1 MDVVYLDFSK
11 AFHTIFHSVLLEKLA
26 AWDLDGWTCQWIKS
40 CLVVRPREWW
50 GMELSLVGSWSLVV
64 FSRPQYLGQFCFKAI
79 INDLDVVIECI
90 LSKFAD
96 TTRSD
101 GSVDLLKGRK
111 ALQTDLDKINVPRTS
126 ARGSVRQSAGS
137 CSWIAAT
144 PCSATG
150 WGQSDLRTVQQKGLG
165 CDG

>member
-26 AWDLDGWTCQWIKS
+26 AWDLDGWTLQWIKS
-40 CLVVRPREWW
+40 WLVVRPREWW
-50 GMELSLVGSWSLVV
+50 GMELSLVGSW
-64 FSRPQYLGQFCFKAI
+64 FPRAQYLGQSCFNAI
-79 INDLDVVIECI
+79 IIDLDVGIECI

-111 ALQTDLDKINVPRTS
+111 VLQTDLDKLNPCAKDKCR
-126 ARGSVRQSAGS
+126 RRSAGS
-137 CSWIAAT
+137 YS
-144 PCSATG
+144 
-150 WGQSDLRTVQQKGLG
+150 
-165 CDG
+165 

>member
-50 GMELSLVGSWSLVV
+50 GMELSRVGSWSLVV
-64 FSRPQYLGQFCFKAI
+64 FSRPQYLGQFCFKTI
-79 INDLDVVIECI
+79 INDLDMVIECI

-111 ALQTDLDKINVPRTS
+111 ALQTDLDKLNQCAKDKCTRFSKAKCWVLLLD
-126 ARGSVRQSAGS
+126 
-137 CSWIAAT
+137 CSN
-144 PCSATG
+144 PMQCY
-150 WGQSDLRTVQQKGLG
+150 RLG
-165 CDG
+165 AE